1 MKRMVVVLLGMLC
14 IAARTPTPSPSAAS
28 LSPQQVA
35 AEEFRDGARQLDR
48 AAKLHE
54 ELQAATDPKKRE
66 GVQKKLNKTLENA
79 ARSFQK
85 AALNEPKMVQAYSE
99 LGFALRKLGRYDES
113 LAAYEKA
120 LSIVPNFSPA
130 IEYRAEA
137 HLGLNRVK
145 EAKDAYLLLFSGDRP
160 RADLLFAAM
169 KRWVAERTAD
179 PAGADPAQVTALAK
193 FVDERAAIHAQTSPA
208 TVASGDMRSW

>member
-1 MKRMVVVLLGMLC
+1 MKRMVVVLLGVFC
-14 IAARTPTPSPSAAS
+14 IAARSPSPSPNAVS
-28 LSPQQVA
+28 LSPQQIA
-35 AEEFRDGARQLDR
+35 AESFREGGRMLDR
-48 AAKLHE
+48 AAKQHE

-66 GVQKKLNKTLENA
+66 GVQKKLNKTLEAA
-79 ARSFQK
+79 ARAFEK

-99 LGFALRKLGRYDES
+99 LGFALRKLGRYDDS

-120 LSIVPNFSPA
+120 LSIMPNYAPA

-137 HLGLNRVK
+137 FLGLNRVK

-169 KRWVAERTAD
+169 KRWVAERATD
-179 PAGADPAQVTALAK
+179 PAGADPAQVAALAK
-193 FVDERAAIHAQTSPA
+193 FVDERAAIHAQTS
-208 TVASGDMRSW
+208 TTKVASGDMRSW